1 MRPERTTDV
10 TAKCIYNRLK
20 NTRII
25 STQGRA
31 RKFTPPPWYK
41 GRGERDGGNPSPEF
55 GFVTVLRNDFT
66 FSAKPLIFLTR

>member
-41 GRGERDGGNPSPEF
+41 GRAKGMDGTPPRSFDVLQYFETILPLVQSP
-55 GFVTVLRNDFT
+55 
-66 FSAKPLIFLTR
+66 

>member
-41 GRGERDGGNPSPEF
+41 GRGERDGWNPGPPRSFDVLQYFETILPLVQSP
-55 GFVTVLRNDFT
+55 
-66 FSAKPLIFLTR
+66 